1 MNKIR
6 QNAFVV
12 FDKDSCSEKIYNDFY
27 RKTFEGKLLTFLGEI
42 PNAPGHCILTD
53 LSDGKIIG
61 MYHTLNFREA
71 NDNEI

>member
-12 FDKDSCSEKIYNDFY
+12 FDKDSCSEKNYNDY
-27 RKTFEGKLLTFLGEI
+27 YKDMFEGKLLTFLGEI

-53 LSDGKIIG
+53 LSNGKIIG
-61 MYHTLNFREA
+61 MYHTANFREA
-71 NDNEI
+71 TDEEC